1 MKKLI
6 YISLLSTLISASY
19 INLSYA
25 GDTSKDVKYQVSQLE
40 KQSKKINL
48 NTASINQLE
57 ALPGIGK
64 KKAQAIV
71 NYRKKYGNFTNT
83 DDLTKIKGIGD
94 KMLKKLK
101 PYLTLK

>member
-1 MKKLI
+1 MRCF

-25 GDTSKDVKYQVSQLE
+25 ADTSKDVKYQVSQLE